1 MKRKDGVACM
11 PSFSSLVDESS
22 VQCMLS
28 DDEEEG
34 WCSLHAYSISSLVDE
49 SSVQCML
56 GDDEEEGW
64 CSLHAQYFLCIV

>member
-11 PSFSSLVDESS
+11 PSFSSLVERALYNAFLVMMKRKDG
-22 VQCMLS
+22 VACMP
-28 DDEEEG
+28 
-34 WCSLHAYSISSLVDE
+34 SISSLVDE

-64 CSLHAQYFLCIV
+64 CSLHAQYFLRIV